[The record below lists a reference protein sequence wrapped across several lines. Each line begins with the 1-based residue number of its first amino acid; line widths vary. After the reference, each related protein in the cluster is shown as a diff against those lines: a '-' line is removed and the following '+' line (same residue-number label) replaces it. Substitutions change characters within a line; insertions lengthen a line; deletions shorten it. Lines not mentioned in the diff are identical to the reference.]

1 MPRIFQ
7 SPWPSKWLGMQ
18 GLFSWLLVAYRWGII
33 SDTKR
38 WGVGSKRM
46 SSL

>member
-7 SPWPSKWLGMQ
+7 SSWPSKWLGTQ

-38 WGVGSKRM
+38 WGVGSKRK